1 MKKVGDS
8 NLKPCPFCGST
19 KLDISSKRAQTYDI
33 TNYRV
38 CVYCKNCN
46 SYGPRVLVRCNK
58 PNTPNYLQFMTIDYN
73 EEAKNKAIEAWNKR
87 SK

>member
-1 MKKVGDS
+1 MDTS

-38 CVYCKNCN
+38 CIYCRNCN
-46 SYGPRVLVRCNK
+46 SYGPRV
-58 PNTPNYLQFMTIDYN
+58 
-73 EEAKNKAIEAWNKR
+73 
-87 SK
+87 